1 MREIIN
7 TMKTLMEIIFNH
19 IENWDKFWFGLIFFG
34 SIFNALAEKS
44 TYLSSMTN
52 ISLIAFG
59 LGACIGLVAKYRGE
73 WL

>member
-1 MREIIN
+1 MLNSLLEI
-7 TMKTLMEIIFNH
+7 TFNH
-19 IENWDKFWFGLIFFG
+19 IENWKKFWFGLIFFG

-44 TYLSSMTN
+44 TYLSSMAN

-59 LGACIGLVAKYRGE
+59 LGAFIGLFAKYRGK

>member
-1 MREIIN
+1 MNILLE
-7 TMKTLMEIIFNH
+7 KIFNH
-19 IENWDKFWFGLIFFG
+19 IENWKKFWFGLIFFG

-44 TYLSSMTN
+44 TFLSSMAN

>member
-1 MREIIN
+1 MNSLLE
-7 TMKTLMEIIFNH
+7 KIFNH
-19 IENWDKFWFGLIFFG
+19 IENWKKFWFGLIFFG

-44 TYLSSMTN
+44 TFLSSMAN

>member
-1 MREIIN
+1 MN
-7 TMKTLMEIIFNH
+7 TLMGIIFNH
-19 IENWDKFWFGLIFFG
+19 IENWKRFWFGVIFFG

-44 TYLSSMTN
+44 TYLSSVAN

-59 LGACIGLVAKYRGE
+59 LGACMGLIAKYRGE

>member
-44 TYLSSMTN
+44 TYLSSM
-52 ISLIAFG
+52 
-59 LGACIGLVAKYRGE
+59 AKYKLNCI
-73 WL
+73 WLGSIHWPGC

>member
-1 MREIIN
+1 MN
-7 TMKTLMEIIFNH
+7 SLLEIIFNH
-19 IENWDKFWFGLIFFG
+19 IENWKKFWFGLIFFG
-34 SIFNALAEKS
+34 SIFNALDEKS